1 MNGLSIAD
9 FLTKIA
15 SEGQGTCSL
24 CTLLLGL
31 EPRSPAVQWP
41 ALPLQWLRPRSWRR
55 QTPAS
60 SSRVA
65 HAGPGRAEH
74 ETGPIRGSLN
84 PFTTIIP
91 R

>member
-24 CTLLLGL
+24 STLLQWL

-41 ALPLQWLRPRSWRR
+41 ALPLQWLRPPSRR
-55 QTPAS
+55 LAPAS

-65 HAGPGRAEH
+65 
-74 ETGPIRGSLN
+74 
-84 PFTTIIP
+84 
-91 R
+91 